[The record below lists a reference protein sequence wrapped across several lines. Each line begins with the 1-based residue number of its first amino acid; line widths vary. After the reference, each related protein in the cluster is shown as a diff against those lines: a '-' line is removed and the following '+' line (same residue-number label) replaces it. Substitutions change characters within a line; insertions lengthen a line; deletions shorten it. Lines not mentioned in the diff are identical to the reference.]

1 MLSRHHL
8 VLVASM
14 RQQVIT
20 DAQNTEIVSIEDA
33 LKYCG
38 ASQQMNKQAAMLT
51 NLRSDNIIVTD
62 TKPSHMHSALISE
75 YMTLKR
81 SGVF

>member
-1 MLSRHHL
+1 MLSQHHL

-20 DAQNTEIVSIEDA
+20 DAQNAEIVSIEDA

-38 ASQQMNKQAAMLT
+38 ASQQLGKQNAMLS
-51 NLRSDNIIVTD
+51 NLRSDNVIVTD

-75 YMTLKR
+75 YMALKR
-81 SGVF
+81 GGMF